1 MLSNDIGAADCV
13 SGVEQFLLHLLL
25 LALDPVH
32 AVLVLVE
39 LGRRR
44 PPPSAVGTPGNYAT
58 LMLIHPDFYGMR
70 HTASMR
76 QSYVG

>member
-44 PPPSAVGTPGNYAT
+44 PPPSAVGAPGNYAT
-58 LMLIHPDFYGMR
+58 LLLIHPDFYGMG
-70 HTASMR
+70 HTASLR